1 MQEQNVMKRQ
11 ILIFGPF
18 FLLSICLQH
27 FVIHIRN
34 SSFVL
39 NSVIPK
45 TRVEH
50 LKVKLS
56 VKDIWVIF
64 FFFFGI
70 ENEKKNAHMC
80 TRRHGMG
87 SHWIN

>member
-1 MQEQNVMKRQ
+1 MQEQNVMKGQ
-11 ILIFGPF
+11 IFVFGPF

-27 FVIHIRN
+27 FVFHIRN

-45 TRVEH
+45 THVEH

-56 VKDIWVIF
+56 VKGIWVIF
-64 FFFFGI
+64 LFYFL
-70 ENEKKNAHMC
+70 E
-80 TRRHGMG
+80 
-87 SHWIN
+87 